1 MSEGYPLT
9 FSDVDQKMYEKLD
22 TAARDLYDR
31 SAKSETG
38 ERESITKTR
47 LASVSHTS
55 LRSCF
60 C

>member
-22 TAARDLYDR
+22 AAARDLYDR

-38 ERESITKTR
+38 E
-47 LASVSHTS
+47 
-55 LRSCF
+55 
-60 C
+60 